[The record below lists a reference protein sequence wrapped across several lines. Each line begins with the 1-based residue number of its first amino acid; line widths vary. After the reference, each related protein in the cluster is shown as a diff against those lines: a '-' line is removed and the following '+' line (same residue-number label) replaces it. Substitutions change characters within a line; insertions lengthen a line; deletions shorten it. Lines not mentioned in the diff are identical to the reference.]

1 MKNKYILYI
10 MVVLISF
17 LQCYIL
23 LRFNKDTEVKNIE
36 DTQVESITISKN
48 VKNIK
53 DIKKDFINYK
63 TVTILAYNKLEDGS
77 WKIKCLLNGS
87 KKDVLNDI
95 ENIKYYE
102 IIDYNLSYEKNNV
115 SIEAN
120 LIYK

>member
-1 MKNKYILYI
+1 MKKKYALYI
-10 MVVLISF
+10 MVVIISF

-23 LRFNKDTEVKNIE
+23 LRYSNDAEVENIV
-36 DTQVESITISKN
+36 DTQVDSITISKN

-63 TVTILAYNKLEDGS
+63 TVSILGYNKLEDGS

-87 KKDVLNDI
+87 KKDVLSDI

>member
-1 MKNKYILYI
+1 MKKKYILYI
-10 MVVLISF
+10 IVVLISF

-23 LRFNKDTEVKNIE
+23 LRYNKDTEFKNIE
-36 DTQVESITISKN
+36 DTEVESITISKN

-63 TVTILAYNKLEDGS
+63 TVTILGYNKLEDGS

-102 IIDYNLSYEKNNV
+102 ITDYNLSYEKNNF

>member
-1 MKNKYILYI
+1 MKKKYIKYI
-10 MVVLISF
+10 VVILLSF

-23 LRFNKDTEVKNIE
+23 LRYSKEKNIE
-36 DTQVESITISKN
+36 DVGNTELKSISINKN

-53 DIKKDFINYK
+53 DIKKDFIDYK
-63 TVTILAYNKLEDGS
+63 TVTIVNYNKLEDGS

-87 KKDVLNDI
+87 KEDVLNDI
-95 ENIKYYE
+95 EKINYYE
-102 IIDYNLSYEKNNV
+102 ITEYNLSYEKNNV

>member
-1 MKNKYILYI
+1 M
-10 MVVLISF
+10 
-17 LQCYIL
+17 
-23 LRFNKDTEVKNIE
+23 RFNKDTEVKNIE

>member
-10 MVVLISF
+10 IVVLISF

-63 TVTILAYNKLEDGS
+63 TVTILGYNKLEDGS

>member
-63 TVTILAYNKLEDGS
+63 TVTILGYNKLEDGS